1 MPPQWDPWLTDFLP
15 LAPSKRRLRK
25 KRRRSSGAASPTTA
39 TETRPVTFRAL
50 DLTDLP
56 SPQPL
61 RRGPAASACCTPEQE
76 PLITMTNHLVPAPID
91 SSRGRLSPLRRR
103 PRVASLGRFKKLT
116 RRERRLNGLPKPKTN
131 MVEGA
136 LRVAAGGVVTECRG
150 NLLQQCDGCT
160 KRLEES
166 VTEKYKGPANC
177 RVSLEASK
185 REAAERSWEP
195 VADMTGAEQL
205 RIVAHEVG
213 HSWY

>member
-91 SSRGRLSPLRRR
+91 SSRGRL
-103 PRVASLGRFKKLT
+103 KLT
-116 RRERRLNGLPKPKTN
+116 RRQRRLNGLPKPKTN

-136 LRVAAGGVVTECRG
+136 LRVVAGGVVTECRG

-177 RVSLEASK
+177 RVSLEDSK